1 MLLGSPLF
9 LACSL
14 GRDGTLLLM
23 SEAVTLLCKSR

>member
-14 GRDGTLLLM
+14 GCDGTLLLM
-23 SEAVTLLCKSR
+23 SEAVTLLCKSG